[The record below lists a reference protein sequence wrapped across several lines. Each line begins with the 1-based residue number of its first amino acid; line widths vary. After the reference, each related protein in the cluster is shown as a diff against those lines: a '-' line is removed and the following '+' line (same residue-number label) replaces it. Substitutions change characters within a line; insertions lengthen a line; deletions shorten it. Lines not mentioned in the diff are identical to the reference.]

1 MALLFRRVKLIMAIQ
16 RQRWQRMQKE
26 LKLRDCILN
35 MKSKMKEYT
44 EIGEIMFQS
53 N

>member
-1 MALLFRRVKLIMAIQ
+1 MALLLRRVKLIMAIQ
-16 RQRWQRMQKE
+16 RHRWQRMQKE
-26 LKLRDCILN
+26 LKLRDRILN

-44 EIGEIMFQS
+44 EIGEIKFQS